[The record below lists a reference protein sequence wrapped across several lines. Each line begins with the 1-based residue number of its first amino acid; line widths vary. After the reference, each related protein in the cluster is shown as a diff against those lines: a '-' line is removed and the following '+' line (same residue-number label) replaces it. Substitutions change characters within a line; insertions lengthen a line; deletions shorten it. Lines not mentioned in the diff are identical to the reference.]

1 MALAGCLGEPP
12 GEGGSGGGNG
22 SSGGDGSGGGN
33 GSGGNG
39 SSGNGSGGGNGSEDN
54 ASGGG
59 GGETTTITAGTAPGF
74 PPFEIKEGGELTGF
88 DVELLEAVVAAAPG
102 YELGG
107 WQEFEF
113 SGLIPALTNDRID
126 VIAAAMTITEE
137 RKQTIAFS
145 DPYYEADQS
154 VLVREGGDFSPQS
167 LDDLGGHPIGAQKG
181 TTGEDVVKTELIEA
195 GTLNQSNYKAY
206 GNYTLAVQDLQNNN
220 IDAIVLDKPVA
231 QTFQAQRDVTVAFTY
246 ETGEQY
252 GFGLRDGDEDLTTA
266 INEGLATVQDDGTYE
281 ELRNEWF
288 SGS

>member
-12 GEGGSGGGNG
+12 AEDNG
-22 SSGGDGSGGGN
+22 SGGDGGN
-33 GSGGNG
+33 GTGTTDGNT
-39 SSGNGSGGGNGSEDN
+39 SGNGSGETTTGGD
-54 ASGGG
+54 G

-107 WQEFEF
+107 WEEFDF
-113 SGLIPALTNDRID
+113 SGLIPALTNSRID

-145 DPYYEADQS
+145 DPYYDANQS
-154 VLVREGGDFSPQS
+154 VLVRADGEFSPGS
-167 LDDLGGHPIGAQKG
+167 LDDLSGHPIGAQKG
-181 TTGEDVVKTELIEA
+181 TTGEGVVKSELIEQ
-195 GTLNQSNYKAY
+195 GKLEQSNYKAY
-206 GNYTLAVQDLQNNN
+206 GNYTLAVQDLENGN

-231 QTFQAQRDVTVAFTY
+231 ETFQAQRDVTVAFTY
-246 ETGEQY
+246 ETGEEY
-252 GFGLRDGDEDLTTA
+252 GFGLRQDEEEMISAL
-266 INEGLATVQDDGTYE
+266 NEGLATVQDDGTYE
-281 ELRNEWF
+281 ELRNKWF